1 MLLRLLLVAG
11 LLVGACESP
20 PDPSALEAPARA
32 ETVDGRFG
40 LAFELP
46 RTTWS
51 SREAVEGQAALILL
65 GNGRTE
71 IGASGG
77 GPIAFSIIEV
87 GGTRIMGAASNDDC
101 ATHVL
106 SAAEPITSRIT
117 KSGGWSED
125 DPNAAFYEAFFADPA
140 LHLPP
145 GTWDVTAV
153 ATFIEGR
160 GCAGASH
167 DLSATVRITVTD

>member
-1 MLLRLLLVAG
+1 MLVRLLLVAG
-11 LLVGACESP
+11 LLVVACGSP
-20 PDPSALEAPARA
+20 ADPSTLDAPARSEA
-32 ETVDGRFG
+32 VDGRFG

-46 RTTWS
+46 RTTWTT
-51 SREAVEGQAALILL
+51 REAVEGQAALLLL

-71 IGASGG
+71 IGASGA

-87 GGTRIMGAASNDDC
+87 GGARAMGAASTADC

-106 SAAEPITSRIT
+106 SATEPITSRIT

-145 GTWDVTAV
+145 GTWDITAV

-167 DLSATVRITVTD
+167 DLSATIRITVTD